1 MQNITKS
8 TKTAEVITLQLG
20 QRQYLGGKDEIGR
33 THIGYEP
40 DMTKEQIYEAGQGLW
55 NMNLNRAFNAERILI
70 CENNGY
76 ILLDLDLT
84 GVRKVKV
91 NDSKN
96 EYKVCIYGEFNKSS
110 RYEGRVAPVNQSR
123 NRVSYFSQQYIDEN
137 I

>member
-55 NMNLNRAFNAERILI
+55 NMNLNPAFNAERILI
-70 CENNGY
+70 RGINDY
-76 ILLDLDLT
+76 ILLDLELT
-84 GVRKVKV
+84 VVRKVKV
-91 NDSKN
+91 NDGNN
-96 EYKVCIYGEFNKSS
+96 EYKVCIYGEFNKNS

-123 NRVSYFSQQYIDEN
+123 KRVSY
-137 I
+137 